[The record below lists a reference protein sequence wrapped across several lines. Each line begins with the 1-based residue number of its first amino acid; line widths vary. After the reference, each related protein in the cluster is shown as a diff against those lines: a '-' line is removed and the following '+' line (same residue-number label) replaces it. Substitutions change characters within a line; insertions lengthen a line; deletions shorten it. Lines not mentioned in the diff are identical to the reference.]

1 MKTLTVVVYGK
12 VQGVSYRASTQKKAE
27 DLGLSGT
34 VKNESD
40 GTVLIRVTGTDP
52 VLNEFLAWCKRGP
65 ERAEVEKVVV
75 EESEPRVFPDFK
87 ILWNG

>member
-1 MKTLTVVVYGK
+1 MKTLTAVVYGK

-27 DLGLSGT
+27 QLGLSGT
-34 VKNESD
+34 VKNESN

-65 ERAEVEKVVV
+65 ERAEVEKVEVK
-75 EESEPRVFPDFK
+75 ESKTEVFSGFK
-87 ILWNG
+87 ILWNE

>member
-1 MKTLTVVVYGK
+1 MKTLTAVVYGK

-27 DLGLSGT
+27 QLGLSGT
-34 VKNESD
+34 VKNESN

-65 ERAEVEKVVV
+65 EQAEVEKVEVK
-75 EESEPRVFPDFK
+75 ESKTEVFSGFK
-87 ILWNG
+87 ILWNE